1 MLITMNIW
9 VFLLVFC
16 IVFVA
21 GLLINPIE
29 KITKKIKGDKKK
41 GNGQDKD

>member
-1 MLITMNIW
+1 MIITMNIW
-9 VFLLVFC
+9 VFLIVFG

-21 GLLINPIE
+21 GLLISPIE

-41 GNGQDKD
+41 EDGQDKD